1 MFSVSSAGLTPQFLT
16 TLLLRWSLKNSL
28 HISFIKMTQIK
39 LSIAFVLAAAVIAPI
54 VAEPILDAVPIRDG
68 DVELPHHHRHHH
80 GHHYR
85 HHHRKRVEQSPL
97 EQTSEWVYFR

>member
-1 MFSVSSAGLTPQFLT
+1 
-16 TLLLRWSLKNSL
+16 
-28 HISFIKMTQIK
+28 MTQIK

-85 HHHRKRVEQSPL
+85 HHHRKHVEQSPL